1 MNYTRTYQ
9 DLTNMNPLMKDIF
22 YEKEAPNKNDKYN
35 LQPRRMRTHKLD
47 KIPVMFD
54 EPSNAQPRFRWI
66 TSEWM
71 FGEPDPTMKPW
82 NEKYRAALGRMQGS
96 M

>member
-35 LQPRRMRTHKLD
+35 LQPRRMRTHKLV

-54 EPSNAQPRFRWI
+54 EHSYAQPRFRWI

-71 FGEPDPTMKPW
+71 FGVPDPTMKPW